1 MQLSFKTENM
11 QLFLQKQIK
20 IDLNE
25 IFINIRENE
34 RKSNI

>member
-11 QLFLQKQIK
+11 QLFLQEQIK

-25 IFINIRENE
+25 IFINIIEHE
-34 RKSNI
+34 RKYDI